1 MAVARAKSE
10 PRGRR
15 APADAHD
22 SRGDRTRRQI
32 KAAIAKLLSK
42 QDVAEITLAD
52 ICKATRLTTGAVYFH
67 FAGKDDA
74 VEEMVIDEVEAVYA
88 TLLEGAA
95 DSDFET
101 CVRQLIAGSA
111 RYQLESGRRPRAIQ
125 QVINARPKAYAAWLA
140 ARQPVVERL
149 TALIAKDRA
158 AHGLETG
165 SASFLGLFILNS
177 IEDLGMDVY
186 QWANPTL
193 QPYAT
198 TPEEWVDR
206 QTRLWSWAIRA
217 PMEPAAG

>member
-15 APADAHD
+15 AAADAQD

-42 QDVAEITLAD
+42 QDVADITLAD

-67 FAGKDDA
+67 FAGKDEA
-74 VEEMVIDEVEAVYA
+74 VEEMVIDEVEGVYG
-88 TLLEGAA
+88 TLLAESGGG
-95 DSDFET
+95 DFEA

-140 ARQPVVERL
+140 ARQPIVARL
-149 TALIAKDRA
+149 TELIARDRA

-206 QTRLWSWAIRA
+206 QARLWSWAIRA
-217 PMEPAAG
+217 PMEAGS